1 MRHIKNFFHNINDVV
16 LAIIIVAL
24 AAGIIF
30 WRMQVILDYPKKLV
44 ESQTVSEETTEET
57 APAEETAPSDSYSE
71 AIAALAAEVK
81 KLKEGIQLEN
91 INKVE
96 MDHPAHTTDDA
107 LDILAGLINPDAIK
121 KKEE

>member
-1 MRHIKNFFHNINDVV
+1 MKISER
-16 LAIIIVAL
+16 LAL
-24 AAGIIF
+24 LKAGYSREEISAMI
-30 WRMQVILDYPKKLV
+30 DEDAKAV
-44 ESQTVSEETTEET
+44 E
-57 APAEETAPSDSYSE
+57 PAEETAPSDSYSE

-91 INKVE
+91 INNAE